1 MGTKEEWEEIEKSY
15 TKRGEEIKKQ
25 YGFDILQVDKDS
37 EETKKKIATANKKLE
52 KFFKIV
58 GAIAAIGA
66 GVAGGLCLY
75 SKLKHKNDV
84 IDDVDDYDDDFSEEE
99 DEEAEKEAEA

>member
-37 EETKKKIATANKKLE
+37 EETKKKSQQQIR
-52 KFFKIV
+52 KI
-58 GAIAAIGA
+58 
-66 GVAGGLCLY
+66 L
-75 SKLKHKNDV
+75 
-84 IDDVDDYDDDFSEEE
+84 
-99 DEEAEKEAEA
+99 

>member
-37 EETKKKIATANKKLE
+37 EETKKKSQQQI
-52 KFFKIV
+52 
-58 GAIAAIGA
+58 
-66 GVAGGLCLY
+66 
-75 SKLKHKNDV
+75 KN
-84 IDDVDDYDDDFSEEE
+84 
-99 DEEAEKEAEA
+99 

>member
-58 GAIAAIGA
+58 AVMSIILFLLDI
-66 GVAGGLCLY
+66 VFCGLLFRY
-75 SKLKHKNDV
+75 MKKRT
-84 IDDVDDYDDDFSEEE
+84 DYELQQRQQTELTLNE
-99 DEEAEKEAEA
+99 QNL